1 MSASILDLFGHPH
14 AYASRPL
21 IPLQPAVVRL
31 MAVVGYARV
40 SSVGQSLELQETA
53 LREAGC
59 DIVFSEKRTGT
70 TQAGREELRRALEY
84 VRDGD
89 VFLVARIDRL
99 ARSVSDLSEI
109 VSMLT
114 EKGVGFRALQQG
126 EFDTTTATGRLFL
139 TMLGAFAEF
148 ETNLRRER
156 QIEGIAK
163 AKADG
168 RYRGRPATV
177 DKAAIRRL
185 HGEGI
190 KPTDIAR
197 RLQVARSTVYEAL
210 SAESPA
216 S

>member
-1 MSASILDLFGHPH
+1 
-14 AYASRPL
+14 
-21 IPLQPAVVRL
+21 

-40 SSVGQSLELQETA
+40 SSVGQSLDVQEEA
-53 LREAGC
+53 LRAAGC

-109 VSMLT
+109 VSALT
-114 EKGVGFRALQQG
+114 AKGVGFRALQQG

-148 ETNLRRER
+148 ENNLRRER
-156 QIEGIAK
+156 QLEGIAK

-168 RYRGRPATV
+168 RYRGRPV
-177 DKAAIRRL
+177 KIDKAAIRELRDA
-185 HGEGI
+185 GRS
-190 KPTDIAR
+190 PTDIAR
-197 RLQVARSTVYEAL
+197 HLKVARSTVYEAL
-210 SAESPA
+210 KDPGRL
-216 S
+216 

>member
-1 MSASILDLFGHPH
+1 
-14 AYASRPL
+14 
-21 IPLQPAVVRL
+21 

-40 SSVGQSLELQETA
+40 SSVGQSLDVQETA

-84 VRDGD
+84 VRNGD

-109 VSMLT
+109 VSTLSD
-114 EKGVGFRALQQG
+114 KGVGFRALQQG

-156 QIEGIAK
+156 QLEGIAK
-163 AKADG
+163 AKAEG
-168 RYRGRPATV
+168 RFKGRPETV
-177 DKAAIRRL
+177 DKAAVRRL
-185 HGEGI
+185 HDEGV
-190 KPTDIAR
+190 KPATIAT
-197 RLQVARSTVYEAL
+197 RLQIARSTVYEAL
-210 SAESPA
+210 KERA

>member
-1 MSASILDLFGHPH
+1 
-14 AYASRPL
+14 
-21 IPLQPAVVRL
+21 

-40 SSVGQSLELQETA
+40 SSVGQSLEVQETA

-126 EFDTTTATGRLFL
+126 QFDTTTATGRLFL

-163 AKADG
+163 AKAEG

-185 HGEGI
+185 HGEGV

-210 SAESPA
+210 SADAPA

>member
-1 MSASILDLFGHPH
+1 
-14 AYASRPL
+14 
-21 IPLQPAVVRL
+21 

-40 SSVGQSLELQETA
+40 SSVGQSLGVQETA

-109 VSMLT
+109 VSTLT

-156 QIEGIAK
+156 QLEGIAK

-168 RYRGRPATV
+168 RYRGRPETV

-185 HGEGI
+185 HGDGA
-190 KPTDIAR
+190 KPTDIAK
-197 RLQVARSTVYEAL
+197 RLGVARSTVYEAL
-210 SAESPA
+210 KV
-216 S
+216 